1 MGRPEIQSSY
11 FLICCCFTDGRDYKP
26 AIFPRKEWVFRQRP
40 QQLGQGCRL
49 IGWECGG
56 WGGVGEAACP
66 AQGLGASCVCGRAE
80 REGDTVNIFTREDV
94 QG

>member
-1 MGRPEIQSSY
+1 M
-11 FLICCCFTDGRDYKP
+11 
-26 AIFPRKEWVFRQRP
+26 
-40 QQLGQGCRL
+40 
-49 IGWECGG
+49 
-56 WGGVGEAACP
+56 GEAACP